1 MRKSAP
7 LINNPA
13 LKKITGFAGIVS
25 LVVVMFYATGLYRN
39 YLEIEKLKSDKKNP
53 KK

>member
-1 MRKSAP
+1 MSS
-7 LINNPA
+7 NSA

-25 LVVVMFYATGLYRN
+25 LVVILFYATGLYRN
-39 YLEIEKLKSDKKNP
+39 SLEIEKLRNEKKN